1 LILLVLCSACSR
13 QATIRVGSKNFT
25 EQVLLGEIIAQRLE
39 NHLLGVHVERSLNL
53 GGTLLAHQ
61 ALLAQQ
67 IDLYPEYTGTAFT
80 NVLKLSGVKDAAVV
94 LERVRAAYSGMRIE
108 WLDPLGFNN
117 TFAMA
122 VRGADARE
130 RHLATLSDAAADR
143 KGFILGAGYE
153 FLQRPD
159 GYGTLNQ
166 AYPIDWTSP
175 PKSMDLGL
183 LYTALTQNKVSM
195 VAGSATDGMLSA
207 LDIKVLN
214 DDKQAFPPYQACIA
228 VRSDTLAAYPE
239 LRSALAQ
246 LSGKFSTESMQKLN
260 YEVDG
265 KHRQVREVARE
276 FLQSAGLQ

>member
-1 LILLVLCSACSR
+1 
-13 QATIRVGSKNFT
+13 
-25 EQVLLGEIIAQRLE
+25 
-39 NHLLGVHVERSLNL
+39 
-53 GGTLLAHQ
+53 
-61 ALLAQQ
+61 
-67 IDLYPEYTGTAFT
+67 
-80 NVLKLSGVKDAAVV
+80 
-94 LERVRAAYSGMRIE
+94 MRIE

>member
-1 LILLVLCSACSR
+1 
-13 QATIRVGSKNFT
+13 
-25 EQVLLGEIIAQRLE
+25 
-39 NHLLGVHVERSLNL
+39 
-53 GGTLLAHQ
+53 
-61 ALLAQQ
+61 
-67 IDLYPEYTGTAFT
+67 
-80 NVLKLSGVKDAAVV
+80 
-94 LERVRAAYSGMRIE
+94 
-108 WLDPLGFNN
+108 
-117 TFAMA
+117 
-122 VRGADARE
+122 
-130 RHLATLSDAAADR
+130 
-143 KGFILGAGYE
+143 
-153 FLQRPD
+153 
-159 GYGTLNQ
+159 
-166 AYPIDWTSP
+166 
-175 PKSMDLGL
+175 
-183 LYTALTQNKVSM
+183 M